1 MSVEKNLGTL
11 FLFSKSNSKIIK
23 GVHTMKTYETKTNRR
38 KTRRRYC
45 LEILR
50 S

>member
-1 MSVEKNLGTL
+1 MSVEK
-11 FLFSKSNSKIIK
+11 KSRHSFFILKIK
-23 GVHTMKTYETKTNRR
+23 FKNYKRSSTTMKNIQNVMKTL
-38 KTRRRYC
+38 RRRYC

>member
-23 GVHTMKTYETKTNRR
+23 GAYYYENHSKCNQNFTKEV
-38 KTRRRYC
+38 
-45 LEILR
+45 LP
-50 S
+50 

>member
-23 GVHTMKTYETKTNRR
+23 GAYYYENHSKCNQNFA
-38 KTRRRYC
+38 KEV
-45 LEILR
+45 LP
-50 S
+50 

>member
-1 MSVEKNLGTL
+1 MSVEKKSRHSL
-11 FLFSKSNSKIIK
+11 FLFSKIIIK
-23 GVHTMKTYETKTNRR
+23 EFTTMKINYYAIKIL
-38 KTRRRYC
+38 RRRYC

>member
-23 GVHTMKTYETKTNRR
+23 GAYYHEKHSKCNQIFAKEV
-38 KTRRRYC
+38 
-45 LEILR
+45 LP
-50 S
+50 